1 MTVEIPAGKL
11 DPGED
16 PLDCA
21 KRELHEETGFR
32 AGRIRFLTSIVTSC
46 GFCDEIIHIYLLP
59 SIVLVMPPQPDD
71 DEFVN
76 VDLVPLH
83 ELIDAVLDGKIEDAK
98 TVVGA
103 WPATASHTAL
113 GARSSSL
120 RGFTKPRNES
130 TLQTPL
136 SGNLPF
142 NRRSRTEVRVA
153 PLSRHLARLGTF
165 SLTLLEHR
173 RYVCWDALFSARPAQ
188 PDLSRY
194 LFFFE
199 DCMFKRFLSYYEPQM
214 GLFVADT
221 VCALVLAAIDLAFP
235 IYSA

>member
-1 MTVEIPAGKL
+1 MAHFEKRLSSETKFEGRIITVTLDRVELENGGTSTREVVRHHGGAGVAALNDEGEIYLVRQYRYALNRELIEIPAGKL

-46 GFCDEIIHIYLLP
+46 GFCDEIIHIYLATKLEFDAP
-59 SIVLVMPPQPDD
+59 NPDD

-103 WPATASHTAL
+103 
-113 GARSSSL
+113 
-120 RGFTKPRNES
+120 
-130 TLQTPL
+130 
-136 SGNLPF
+136 
-142 NRRSRTEVRVA
+142 
-153 PLSRHLARLGTF
+153 LACDSIAHRLGGTE
-165 SLTLLEHR
+165 L
-173 RYVCWDALFSARPAQ
+173 
-188 PDLSRY
+188 
-194 LFFFE
+194 
-199 DCMFKRFLSYYEPQM
+199 
-214 GLFVADT
+214 
-221 VCALVLAAIDLAFP
+221 
-235 IYSA
+235 